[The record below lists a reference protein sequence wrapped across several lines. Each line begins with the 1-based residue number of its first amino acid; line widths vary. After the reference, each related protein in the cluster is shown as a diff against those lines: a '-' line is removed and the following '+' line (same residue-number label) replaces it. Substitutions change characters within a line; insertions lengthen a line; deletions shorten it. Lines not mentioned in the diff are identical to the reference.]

1 MYMPRVKFSGTDQG
15 LLMRLEWDTPLP
27 QLLVEL
33 EEHLQQSRAFF
44 EGARVL
50 LEIGRAPVL
59 QRDMEQLAVVLSRYG
74 VTLQGVIPAA
84 EQPERRVPAATPTIE
99 QPEQRV
105 PAAAHTMMLP
115 SLPDPQTTLHLE
127 HRTVRSGEKIV
138 CEGHVVILG
147 DVNPGAEVIA
157 GYNIFVWGSLRGS
170 AYAGVPDHE
179 EAVIAALHLAP
190 IQLRIAGHI
199 ARAPEARPTVAA
211 VPELARIDQ
220 EAIVVETWE
229 RGRVF
234 QKRG

>member
-1 MYMPRVKFSGTDQG
+1 MLKPCVKFSGTDNG

-33 EEHLQQSRAFF
+33 EEHLQQSRTFF

-50 LEIGRAPVL
+50 LEIGRRPVL
-59 QRDMEQLAVVLSRYG
+59 QQDMEQLAVVLARYG
-74 VTLQGVIPAA
+74 VTLQGVIPATESQDRRA
-84 EQPERRVPAATPTIE
+84 PEPARA
-99 QPEQRV
+99 V
-105 PAAAHTMMLP
+105 VLP
-115 SLPDPQTTLHLE
+115 PLPDPQTTLHLE
-127 HRTVRSGEKIV
+127 CRTVRSGEKIV
-138 CEGHVVILG
+138 CEGHVIILG

-157 GYNIFVWGSLRGS
+157 GYNIFVWGALRGS
-170 AYAGVPDHE
+170 AYAGVPNHE

-199 ARAPEARPTVAA
+199 ARAPEARPTAA
-211 VPELARIDQ
+211 SMPELARIDQ
-220 EAIVVETWE
+220 QAIVVEAWE